1 MIVTVRWARVA
12 MDACGVRRACSPGET
27 LQADGKA
34 VWSWR
39 RDRGVQVGREASR
52 PATVANN
59 AAHRGEHGIS
69 RNTIAQG
76 MPVSTV

>member
-1 MIVTVRWARVA
+1 L
-12 MDACGVRRACSPGET
+12 RRQAGFLPDET

-39 RDRGVQVGREASR
+39 RDRGVKSVQTIA

-76 MPVSTV
+76 MPVSTG